1 SRICAVV
8 YGHARRCAASEFCA
22 CGTQTRS
29 RGSEILGGSPAD
41 EEIFPAGA
49 FARTSGIPARRGSRR
64 VFPVVRTSVPISPA
78 SAIDL
83 GVRLDLNPEER
94 HPHPFPYLVDH
105 VLCLVTRYLD
115 QDFVVNHADD
125 VGQ

>member
-1 SRICAVV
+1 SYCIF
-8 YGHARRCAASEFCA
+8 FCDNSLSPA
-22 CGTQTRS
+22 
-29 RGSEILGGSPAD
+29 ILTLSLHDALPIFGGSPAD
-41 EEIFPAGA
+41 EEIFPAGV
-49 FARTSGIPARRGSRR
+49 FAHTSGIPARRGLRL
-64 VFPVVRTSVPISPA
+64 VLPVVRTSVPISPA

-105 VLCLVTRYLD
+105 VLCLVTRCLD

-125 VGQ
+125 V